1 MKSKDMPIR
10 QNTDGILYTEE
21 EYMKIFTENNHQPK
35 KRGRPFGS
43 KNTGLSKTKKK
54 GYPDYY
60 LKINHA
66 SKDNPII
73 ITFD

>member
-21 EYMKIFTENNHQPK
+21 EYMKIFTNNNQPK

-43 KNTGLSKTKKK
+43 KNTGITKKNS
-54 GYPDYY
+54 GNYY
-60 LKINHA
+60 LKISHKEFIL
-66 SKDNPII
+66 S
-73 ITFD
+73 FD

>member
-21 EYMKIFTENNHQPK
+21 EYMEIFSKNNHQAK

-43 KNTGLSKTKKK
+43 KNTGITKKSS
-54 GYPDYY
+54 GNYY
-60 LKINHA
+60 LKITHKEFIL
-66 SKDNPII
+66 S
-73 ITFD
+73 FD